1 MAISA
6 IAGLASIGSA
16 MIAAGTF
23 SIGWAAAASAF
34 ALGAGLSAVSRALA
48 PKPNLGAQLRG
59 ITQTTRN
66 PAGSRQ
72 LVYGQMRVGGQV
84 VFISHSG
91 DDNKYLHMAI
101 AFASHEIESYEEIW
115 FNDKKVWTLSGG
127 FQSDW
132 GTYVTIDRKYGTATQ
147 TASTDL
153 VNSNAQWTT
162 NHKLSGIAYIAFR
175 LEWDADKFPQGVP
188 NISAVLKGKKVYDPR
203 VGSQSA
209 TDSSTWTY

>member
-6 IAGLASIGSA
+6 VAGLVSA
-16 MIAAGTF
+16 VSA
-23 SIGWAAAASAF
+23 AAAASGGFFAALFSTVGLKAF
-34 ALGAGLSAVSRALA
+34 AIGAGLSAVSRALG

-91 DDNKYLHMAI
+91 NDNKYLHMAI

-115 FNDKKVWTLSGG
+115 FNDKKVWTQSGG

-132 GTYVTIDRKYGTATQ
+132 GCLLYTSPSPRDG
-147 TASTDL
+147 L
-153 VNSNAQWTT
+153 
-162 NHKLSGIAYIAFR
+162 LSR
-175 LEWDADKFPQGVP
+175 MPS
-188 NISAVLKGKKVYDPR
+188 SA
-203 VGSQSA
+203 
-209 TDSSTWTY
+209 

>member
-6 IAGLASIGSA
+6 VAGLVSA
-16 MIAAGTF
+16 VG
-23 SIGWAAAASAF
+23 AAAAGLTVFGALATTFTGFAYAF
-34 ALGAGLSAVSRALA
+34 ALGATLSAVSRALA
-48 PKPNLGAQLRG
+48 PTPSLGAQLRG

-91 DDNKYLHMAI
+91 YDNKYLHMAI

-127 FQSDW
+127 F
-132 GTYVTIDRKYGTATQ
+132 
-147 TASTDL
+147 
-153 VNSNAQWTT
+153 
-162 NHKLSGIAYIAFR
+162 
-175 LEWDADKFPQGVP
+175 
-188 NISAVLKGKKVYDPR
+188 
-203 VGSQSA
+203 
-209 TDSSTWTY
+209 